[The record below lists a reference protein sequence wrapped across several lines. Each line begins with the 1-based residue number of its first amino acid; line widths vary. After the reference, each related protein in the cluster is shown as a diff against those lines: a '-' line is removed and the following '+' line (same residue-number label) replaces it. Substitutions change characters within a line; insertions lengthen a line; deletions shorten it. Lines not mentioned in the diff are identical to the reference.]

1 MYVTQYC
8 CYYYYYMPMRVTLS
22 RLHVCIIFLTL
33 TLSFYEFFFLF
44 FSLFFS
50 RYESVRVRSE
60 RNRTQRTERM
70 RSSSARS
77 QAGQGRDGPKTMTRC
92 REEATERD
100 IRARAIT
107 GSQRFGCWDSMSI
120 YAREGC
126 MISLSGDRGGMY
138 YYRSR
143 VSRRSYYATARP
155 YYAIYVLKLDQS
167 KVVAS
172 IGG

>member
-1 MYVTQYC
+1 MLRNIVVIIIITCLCALHFLDYTC
-8 CYYYYYMPMRVTLS
+8 ALS
-22 RLHVCIIFLTL
+22 SLLLHYHFT
-33 TLSFYEFFFLF
+33 SFFFFFFLF
-44 FSLFFS
+44 FFS

-126 MISLSGDRGGMY
+126 MTSLSGDRGGIIIVAEFRVDHIMRPRALTMRYMY
-138 YYRSR
+138 
-143 VSRRSYYATARP
+143 
-155 YYAIYVLKLDQS
+155 LN
-167 KVVAS
+167 
-172 IGG
+172 